1 MAGEKE
7 ATEWWESIIEPHK
20 EELLFLSGPVTM
32 AQFFANTKAAGTNA
46 EMQLRIPV
54 AAEEWAESVLNSYF
68 EVMGKIAKAS
78 GIRRKLIDR
87 GLYDLMDDGAPDWNE
102 GLTLNELDPIE
113 REEGVLDEF
122 EEEEVLDEV
131 YGPFA
136 PEPSFLRRFGDGDGD
151 EVPLSGQY
159 NRLFPVKLVLRT
171 AANLFRARNEYTL
184 LGLEDEDG
192 GSEYDEVYLDD
203 LREEC
208 LKVAKYTKE
217 AFGWIDDKSGKDMG
231 ERLAVGLTDG
241 SKKQNERFVAQFVGS
256 VRNKGSGL
264 PFELGLLYVEE
275 DGEVKFTETGA
286 RFMLEENPL
295 LDTSDVKVW
304 IEGDVFSTREKV
316 HLIRLIKANAPA
328 EFELMTKI
336 LSWINSGT
344 NRPKSLEASVSED
357 YNLKDTEASI
367 MRSGAVARMIE
378 IGLISREKSGREVTY
393 SLTELGK
400 SMSLD

>member
-113 REEGVLDEF
+113 REEEVLDEF

-393 SLTELGK
+393 SLTDLGK

>member
-113 REEGVLDEF
+113 REEEVLDEF

>member
-171 AANLFRARNEYTL
+171 AANLFRARNEYSL
-184 LGLEDEDG
+184 LGL
-192 GSEYDEVYLDD
+192 
-203 LREEC
+203 
-208 LKVAKYTKE
+208 
-217 AFGWIDDKSGKDMG
+217 
-231 ERLAVGLTDG
+231 
-241 SKKQNERFVAQFVGS
+241 
-256 VRNKGSGL
+256 
-264 PFELGLLYVEE
+264 
-275 DGEVKFTETGA
+275 
-286 RFMLEENPL
+286 
-295 LDTSDVKVW
+295 
-304 IEGDVFSTREKV
+304 
-316 HLIRLIKANAPA
+316 
-328 EFELMTKI
+328 
-336 LSWINSGT
+336 
-344 NRPKSLEASVSED
+344 
-357 YNLKDTEASI
+357 
-367 MRSGAVARMIE
+367 
-378 IGLISREKSGREVTY
+378 
-393 SLTELGK
+393 
-400 SMSLD
+400 